1 MKTRIPDTT
10 IMEIQRSADI
20 VAVISDSVMLEK
32 RGKDFVGLCPFHT
45 EKTPS
50 FTVSPDK
57 QAFYCFGCGEGGDVF
72 SFIMKDSGLSF
83 PEAVKSLAARTGI
96 EIPDEDLS
104 PEARQRLQR
113 REALLAIN
121 REAVAFYQDQ
131 LRGPAGKAAREY
143 LRRREMPPETLE
155 RFRIG
160 FAPDGWDRLTTFFAG
175 RNVPGDR
182 VEAAGLIVPRRRGN
196 GYYDRF
202 RNRIIFPI
210 DDARGQIVGIGGR
223 VMDEAQPKYLNSP
236 ETELYHKGRT
246 LYGLGVTRSACR
258 RAGSVFLVEGYFDL
272 LTLHARGIENVVA
285 TLGTALTPE
294 HLRLLKGYAR
304 DVILVFDSD
313 TAGVRAAVRSIDRFE
328 AAGLDARIMV
338 LPQGDDPDTYV
349 RTHGP
354 ETFLRAAEAARGTHA
369 FLMDTAIQRHGTS
382 VEGRLRV
389 LKDLEAPLAA
399 IDDRAKQALYVRELA
414 DRLGLDEEMVF
425 ERIKKP
431 GRREKP
437 TGHSPEPPDGRR
449 RGDRLEEKIIAMVIQ
464 YPEIIPEVTRRGIL
478 AGFRDKRLRVIGEA
492 AAQSPG
498 QPMNRLFDG
507 DEDRQR
513 AAAAL
518 AMTNDQWDH
527 AGCLRLINQFEARRR
542 RAAKGRDNSLV
553 TRIRAAEAANDR
565 SLLAELLKE
574 KQKQA
579 QKR

>member
-1 MKTRIPDTT
+1 MTRIPEAT
-10 IMEIQRSADI
+10 IIEIQRSADI

-72 SFIMKDSGLSF
+72 SFVMKDSGLSF

-96 EIPDEDLS
+96 EVPDEDLS

-113 REALLAIN
+113 REALLSIN
-121 REAVAFYQDQ
+121 REAVAFYQEQ
-131 LRGPAGKAAREY
+131 LRGPSGKAAREY
-143 LRRREMPPETLE
+143 LRRREMPPETVE

-160 FAPDGWDRLTTFFAG
+160 FAPDAWDRLTEFFAR
-175 RNVPGDR
+175 RNVSADR
-182 VEAAGLIVPRRRGN
+182 VEAAGLIVPRKSGT

-210 DDARGQIVGIGGR
+210 DDARGQIVGLGGR
-223 VMDEAQPKYLNSP
+223 VMDESQPKYLNSP

-246 LYGLGVTRSACR
+246 LYGLSVTRSACR

-272 LTLHARGIENVVA
+272 LSLHAHGIENVVA
-285 TLGTALTPE
+285 TLGTALTPA
-294 HLRLLKGYAR
+294 HLRLLKGYGREA
-304 DVILVFDSD
+304 ILVFDSD

-328 AAGLDARIMV
+328 AAGMDARIMV
-338 LPQGDDPDTYV
+338 LPEGDDPDTHV
-349 RTHGP
+349 RAHGP
-354 ETFLRAAEAARGTHA
+354 DAFLRAAEAAKGTHG
-369 FLMDTAIQRHGTS
+369 FLMDTAVRRHGTS

-389 LKDLEAPLAA
+389 LKDLESPLAA

-414 DRLGLDEEMVF
+414 DRLGLDEAVIF
-425 ERIKKP
+425 ERIRKP
-431 GRREKP
+431 GRPEKP
-437 TGHSPEPPDGRR
+437 TVRRPEPPDGRR
-449 RGDRLEEKIIAMVIQ
+449 LGGRLEEKIIAMMIQ

-478 AGFRDKRLRVIGEA
+478 AGFRNERLRAIGEVA
-492 AAQSPG
+492 VQSPG
-498 QPMNRLFDG
+498 QPLSRLLDG

-513 AAAAL
+513 TAAAL
-518 AMTNDQWDH
+518 AMTDDQWDH

-542 RAAKGRDNSLV
+542 RDNSGREDSLV
-553 TRIRAAEAANDR
+553 ARIRAAEAANDR
-565 SLLAELLKE
+565 SLLADLLKD
-574 KQKQA
+574 KQA
-579 QKR
+579 QARKR

>member
-1 MKTRIPDTT
+1 MTRIPEAT
-10 IMEIQRSADI
+10 IIEIQRSADI

-72 SFIMKDSGLSF
+72 SFVMKDSGLSF

-96 EIPDEDLS
+96 EVPDEDLS

-113 REALLAIN
+113 REALLSIN
-121 REAVAFYQDQ
+121 REAVAFYQEQ
-131 LRGPAGKAAREY
+131 LRGPSGKAAREY
-143 LRRREMPPETLE
+143 LRRREMPPETVE

-160 FAPDGWDRLTTFFAG
+160 FAPDAWDRLTEFFAR
-175 RNVPGDR
+175 RNVSADR
-182 VEAAGLIVPRRRGN
+182 VEAAGLIVPRKSGT

-210 DDARGQIVGIGGR
+210 DDARGQIVGLGGR
-223 VMDEAQPKYLNSP
+223 VMDESQPKYLNSP

-246 LYGLGVTRSACR
+246 LYGLSVTRSACR

-272 LTLHARGIENVVA
+272 LSLHAHGIENVVA
-285 TLGTALTPE
+285 TLGTALTPA
-294 HLRLLKGYAR
+294 HLRLLKGYGREA
-304 DVILVFDSD
+304 ILVFDSD

-328 AAGLDARIMV
+328 AAGMDARIMV
-338 LPQGDDPDTYV
+338 LPEGDDPDTHV
-349 RTHGP
+349 RAHGP
-354 ETFLRAAEAARGTHA
+354 DAFLRAAEAAKGTHG
-369 FLMDTAIQRHGTS
+369 FLMDTAVRRHGTS

-389 LKDLEAPLAA
+389 LKDLESPLAA

-414 DRLGLDEEMVF
+414 DRLGLDEAVIF
-425 ERIKKP
+425 ERVRKP
-431 GRREKP
+431 GRPEKP
-437 TGHSPEPPDGRR
+437 TVRRPEPPDGRR
-449 RGDRLEEKIIAMVIQ
+449 LGGRLEEKIIAMMIQ

-478 AGFRDKRLRVIGEA
+478 AGFQNERLRAIGEV

-498 QPMNRLFDG
+498 QPLSRLLDG

-513 AAAAL
+513 TAAAL
-518 AMTNDQWDH
+518 AMTDDQWDH

-542 RAAKGRDNSLV
+542 RDNSGREDSLV
-553 TRIRAAEAANDR
+553 ARIRAAEAANDR
-565 SLLAELLKE
+565 SLLADLLKD
-574 KQKQA
+574 KQA
-579 QKR
+579 QARKR

>member
-1 MKTRIPDTT
+1 MTRIPEAT
-10 IMEIQRSADI
+10 IIEIQRSADI

-72 SFIMKDSGLSF
+72 SFVMKDSGLSF

-96 EIPDEDLS
+96 EVPDEDLS

-113 REALLAIN
+113 REALLSIN
-121 REAVAFYQDQ
+121 REAVAFYQEQ
-131 LRGPAGKAAREY
+131 LRGPSGKAAREY
-143 LRRREMPPETLE
+143 LRRREMPPETVE

-160 FAPDGWDRLTTFFAG
+160 FAPDAWDRLTEFFAR
-175 RNVPGDR
+175 RNVSADR
-182 VEAAGLIVPRRRGN
+182 VEAAGLIVPRKSGT

-210 DDARGQIVGIGGR
+210 DDARGQIVGLGGR
-223 VMDEAQPKYLNSP
+223 VMDESQPKYLNSP

-246 LYGLGVTRSACR
+246 LYGLSVTRSACR

-272 LTLHARGIENVVA
+272 LSLHAHGIENVVA
-285 TLGTALTPE
+285 TLGTALTPA
-294 HLRLLKGYAR
+294 HLRLLKGYGREA
-304 DVILVFDSD
+304 ILVFDSD

-328 AAGLDARIMV
+328 AAGMDARIMV
-338 LPQGDDPDTYV
+338 LPEGDDPDTHV
-349 RTHGP
+349 RAHGP
-354 ETFLRAAEAARGTHA
+354 DAFLRAAEAAKGTHG
-369 FLMDTAIQRHGTS
+369 FLMDTAVRRHGTS

-389 LKDLEAPLAA
+389 LKDLESPLAA

-414 DRLGLDEEMVF
+414 DRLGLDEAVIF
-425 ERIKKP
+425 ERIRKP
-431 GRREKP
+431 GRPEKP
-437 TGHSPEPPDGRR
+437 TVRRPEPPDGRR
-449 RGDRLEEKIIAMVIQ
+449 LGGRLEEKIIAMMIQ

-478 AGFRDKRLRVIGEA
+478 AGFRNERLRAIGEV

-498 QPMNRLFDG
+498 QPLSRLLDG

-513 AAAAL
+513 TAAAL
-518 AMTNDQWDH
+518 AMTDDQWDH

-542 RAAKGRDNSLV
+542 RDNSGREDSLV
-553 TRIRAAEAANDR
+553 ARIRAAEAANDR
-565 SLLAELLKE
+565 SLLADLLKD
-574 KQKQA
+574 KQA
-579 QKR
+579 QARKR